1 MVRVDIFGIA
11 VFLFFLPQFSSF
23 GASKRSVLCRYRKP
37 TLINFNVKRDYIIPL
52 LCTSVLKKVYNETF
66 TKDTPCSV

>member
-23 GASKRSVLCRYRKP
+23 GASTKIGTLSV
-37 TLINFNVKRDYIIPL
+37 
-52 LCTSVLKKVYNETF
+52 S
-66 TKDTPCSV
+66 